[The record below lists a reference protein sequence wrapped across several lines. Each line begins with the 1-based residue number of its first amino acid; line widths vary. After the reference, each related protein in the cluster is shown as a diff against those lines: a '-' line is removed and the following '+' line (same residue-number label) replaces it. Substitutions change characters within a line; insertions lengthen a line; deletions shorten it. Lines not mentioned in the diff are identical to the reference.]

1 MAKAIMDSFDDAVGR
16 LRAAGEPTRLRLLRL
31 LQDGEFNVKD
41 LTQLLGQSQ
50 PRVSRHIKL
59 LAEAGLIE
67 RYQEGSWVFVRASSD
82 PGVRSFIAAALSAIA
97 PDDPQIVRDAERA
110 DQVRAA
116 RSLLAQTYFDEN
128 AAEWDRI
135 RSLHVPERD
144 VEAAILEALGPGPY
158 ELLLDLGTGTGR
170 IIELAAGRARR
181 LVGIDTNRE
190 MLKCARVRLDT
201 ASLVNCSV
209 RLADVYNLPFPEASA
224 GAVVIH
230 QVLHFLDNPKAALM
244 EAIRVLQPGGR
255 LVLIDFAP
263 HNLEFLRQEHAHVRL
278 GFAAAEI
285 AAWLEE
291 CGLCSSTYRELQADH
306 VNNNPLTVAVWAGE
320 KASVKTQRWRTAS

>member
-1 MAKAIMDSFDDAVGR
+1 MDSFGDAVAR
-16 LRAAGEPTRLRLLRL
+16 LRAAAEPTRLRLLRL
-31 LQDGEFNVKD
+31 LQNGEFNVKD

-67 RYQEGSWVFVRASSD
+67 RYQEASWVFVRASSD
-82 PGVRSFIAAALSAIA
+82 PGVRSFIEAALSMIA
-97 PDDPQIVRDAERA
+97 AHDPQILRDAERA
-110 DQVRAA
+110 DKIRAA

-170 IIELAAGRARR
+170 VLELAAGRARR
-181 LVGIDTNRE
+181 LVGVDTNRE
-190 MLKCARVRLDT
+190 MLKCARVRLDK
-201 ASLVNCSV
+201 AELVNCSV
-209 RLADVYNLPFPEASA
+209 RLADIYNLPFSEESA

-230 QVLHFLDNPKAALM
+230 QVLHFLDNPKAALI

-255 LVLIDFAP
+255 LVLVDFAP

-278 GFAAAEI
+278 GFAAGEI
-285 AAWLEE
+285 AGWLGE
-291 CGLCSSTYRELQADH
+291 CGLGSSTYRELQADH
-306 VNNNPLTVAVWAGE
+306 MNNNALTVAVWAGE
-320 KASVKTQRWRTAS
+320 KASAKTQRWRAAS

>member
-1 MAKAIMDSFDDAVGR
+1 MATPLRACGR
-16 LRAAGEPTRLRLLRL
+16 LRSQLRLRLLRL
-31 LQDGEFNVKD
+31 LQNGEFNVKD

-67 RYQEGSWVFVRASSD
+67 RYQEASWVFVRASSD
-82 PGVRSFIAAALSAIA
+82 PGVHSFIEAALSMIA
-97 PDDPQIVRDAERA
+97 ANDPQIQRDAERA
-110 DQVRAA
+110 DKIRAA
-116 RSLLAQTYFDEN
+116 RLLLAQTYFDEN

-144 VEAAILEALGPGPY
+144 VEAAILEALGPGPF

-170 IIELAAGRARR
+170 ILELAAGRARR
-181 LVGIDTNRE
+181 LIGVDRNRE
-190 MLKCARVRLDT
+190 MLKCARVRLDK
-201 ASLVNCSV
+201 AELVNCSV
-209 RLADVYNLPFPEASA
+209 RLADIYNLPFSEESA

-230 QVLHFLDNPKAALM
+230 QVLHFLDNPKAALI

-255 LVLIDFAP
+255 LVLVDFAP

-278 GFAAAEI
+278 GFAAGEI
-285 AAWLEE
+285 AAWLGE
-291 CGLCSSTYRELQADH
+291 CGLSSSTYRELQADN
-306 VNNNPLTVAVWAGE
+306 VNNNALTVAVWAGE
-320 KASVKTQRWRTAS
+320 KVSAKTQRWRAAS